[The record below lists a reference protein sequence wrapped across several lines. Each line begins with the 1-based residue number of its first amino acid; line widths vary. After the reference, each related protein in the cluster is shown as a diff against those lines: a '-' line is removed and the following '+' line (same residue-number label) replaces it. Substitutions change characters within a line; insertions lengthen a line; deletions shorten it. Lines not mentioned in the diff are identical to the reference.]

1 MLPTEI
7 ADIVLKS
14 IAQIAPEANLDKLPV
29 NARFRDQFDFD
40 SVDFVNLI
48 ERLEQA
54 LQVKIP
60 EMDYPLLISLNG
72 CIAYLEKLLPTKA
85 DNR

>member
-1 MLPTEI
+1 MLPAEI
-7 ADIVLKS
+7 ADIVLKA
-14 IAQIAPEANLDKLPV
+14 IAQIAPEANLTDLPA

-60 EMDYPLLISLNG
+60 EMDYPQLITLNG
-72 CIAYLEKLLPTKA
+72 CIAYLEKLPRTKA
-85 DNR
+85 DNQ

>member
-7 ADIVLKS
+7 ADIVLKA
-14 IAQIAPEANLDKLPV
+14 IAQIAPEANLADLPA

-60 EMDYPLLISLNG
+60 EMDYPQLITLNG
-72 CIAYLEKLLPTKA
+72 CIAYLEKLPGTKA
-85 DNR
+85 DN